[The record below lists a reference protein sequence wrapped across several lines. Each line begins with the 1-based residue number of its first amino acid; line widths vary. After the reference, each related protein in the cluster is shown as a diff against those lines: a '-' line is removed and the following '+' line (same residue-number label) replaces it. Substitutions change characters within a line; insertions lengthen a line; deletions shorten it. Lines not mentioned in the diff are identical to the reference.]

1 MSKIEIKKISIIE
14 SQTDC
19 IVNAANNGL
28 FQGGGVCGA
37 IFRAAGPAELTRACN
52 EIGHCDTGK
61 AVVTPA
67 FRLPAK
73 YIIHA
78 VGPRWRGGHEGE
90 PDRLFEAYTNSLD
103 LAKKLDCHS
112 ITFPLISAGIFG
124 YPLKPAWR
132 QAIRACDSFIKRNPD
147 YEMDIIFAVL
157 EDRILE
163 AGQQTM
169 ENLHA

>member
-1 MSKIEIKKISIIE
+1 MSKIEIKKMNIVG

-19 IVNAANNGL
+19 IVNAANSRL
-28 FQGGGVCGA
+28 LKGGGVCGA
-37 IFRAAGPAELTRACN
+37 IFRAAGVLDLSLACRK
-52 EIGHCDTGK
+52 IGHCDTGK
-61 AVVTPA
+61 AVATPG

-78 VGPRWRGGHEGE
+78 VGPKWRGGHEGE
-90 PDRLFEAYTNSLD
+90 PDRLYEAYINSLE

-112 ITFPLISAGIFG
+112 ITFPLISAGIYG

-132 QAIRACDSFIKRNPD
+132 QAIRACDSFIHSNPG
-147 YEMDIIFAVL
+147 YEIDIIFAVL

-163 AGQQTM
+163 AGLQTM
-169 ENLHA
+169 ENLHS